1 MMGLEK
7 FSLEGKVAVITGSGR
22 SIGKGI
28 ALCMAEC
35 GADIVSTART
45 VEEIEQT
52 ASEVRAM
59 GREAI
64 AVPVDARDPDKVNAM
79 VEKVVEKFGRIDILV
94 NNAGTPTQWDG
105 IDVTESGW
113 DALIRENLK
122 TTFLC
127 THAVSKVMRDKGTPG
142 SIINISTTSSV
153 GADPGNVAY
162 GAAKAAVNSYTQ
174 SCAVALAPYG
184 IRVNAVLPGQTEH
197 PVSIAFSHFDD
208 PEVRAKAEGR
218 IPLGRLGKPE
228 DVAWACVYLSSEAA
242 EFITGVLLPVSGGA
256 GSSH

>member
-1 MMGLEK
+1 MSLNK
-7 FSLEGKVAVITGSGR
+7 FSLEGKVAIVTGSGR

-35 GADIVSTART
+35 GADIVCTART
-45 VEEIEQT
+45 ESEIEQT
-52 ASEVRAM
+52 AKEVRAM
-59 GREAI
+59 GRKAI
-64 AVPVDARDPDKVNAM
+64 AVPFDARDAEKVNAM
-79 VEKVVEKFGRIDILV
+79 VETVAEEFGRVDILV

-105 IDVTESGW
+105 IDVTEKGW

-127 THAVSKVMRDKGTPG
+127 TQAVHQVMRDRGTKG
-142 SIINISTTSSV
+142 SIINISTTSSI
-153 GADPGNVAY
+153 GSDSGNVAS

-184 IRVNAVLPGQTEH
+184 IRVNAILPGQTEH

-208 PEVRAKAEGR
+208 PEIRAKAVGR
-218 IPLGRLGKPE
+218 IPLGRLGLPE
-228 DVAWACVYLSSEAA
+228 DIGWACVFLASDAA
-242 EFITGVLLPVSGGA
+242 EFITGALLPVCGGA
-256 GSSH
+256 GLEH